1 MVKNTNQNS
10 AVIPEN
16 NPEKNQTQNS
26 ESSAANLVINKQK
39 NKHDPTKKLAAIQE
53 ATSHNHQDNNYGAE
67 SIQVL
72 EGLEAVR
79 KRPSM
84 YIGTTGLPG
93 LHHLVYE
100 VVDNSIDEAL
110 AGFCKEIVVIINEDN
125 SVTVV
130 DDGRGIPIA
139 IHSQYKMSALEVV
152 MCKLHAGGKFDKKT
166 YKVSGGLHGVGIS
179 VVNALS
185 TWLQVEVRRD
195 GMHVAMIFE
204 RGHSKSGIIEKGAAD
219 TTGTTITFMPDKE
232 IFESIEFSFDTVS
245 ARMRELAFLNK
256 GIKIIVRDERTEK
269 ENIFQYEGGIVSFIE
284 YLNRNKTPL
293 HPTIYF
299 DTEKNG
305 NEIEVAMQYNAG
317 YIENIFSFVN
327 NINTIDGGTHLTGL
341 KTALTRAFNNYAES
355 NKLIDEKDLKL
366 TSDDVKE
373 GMCCVISVKVQEP
386 QFEGQTK
393 TKLGNSDVKG
403 IVDSIVFSSLTTY
416 LEENPKI
423 AKLIVEKIV
432 TSAKAREAAKKA
444 RDLTR
449 RKSALDSSSLP
460 GKLADCQERDPA
472 KCELFIV
479 EGDSAGGSAKM
490 GRDRKFQAI
499 LPLKGKILNVEKAR
513 PEKVLSSQEI
523 VTLIQTLGTG
533 IGAEEYDLGKLRYH
547 RIIIM
552 TDADVDCAH
561 IRTLLLTFF
570 YRQMRELV
578 ERGHIYIAQPP
589 LYRMK
594 LGKTERY
601 LKDDHERDQFMLA
614 QALVGAA
621 LVPRKRAVPIAGEA
635 LEQIARSYLLAEAVV
650 ERLYRIIDSEALR
663 GLMRGVGV
671 DLSGAQM
678 AGASAL
684 KLKQSMPQ
692 GRGNGNG
699 GVNVRARYD
708 EKNERYQLLI
718 ERNH

>member
-1 MVKNTNQNS
+1 MVENTNQNS

-26 ESSAANLVINKQK
+26 ESSAANLVINQQE

-195 GMHVAMIFE
+195 GRHVAMIFE

-513 PEKVLSSQEI
+513 INKVVDNDEI
-523 VTLIQTLGTG
+523 ITLVTAIGTN
-533 IGAEEYDLGKLRYH
+533 IAEEFDIKKLRYH
-547 RIIIM
+547 KLILM
-552 TDADVDCAH
+552 TDADVDGSH
-561 IRTLLLTFF
+561 IQCLLLTFL
-570 YRQMRELV
+570 YRFMTPLIEQ
-578 ERGHIYIAQPP
+578 GHVYVAMPP
-589 LYRMK
+589 LYK
-594 LGKTERY
+594 VKKGKTENYVYKEEELFRLLKEIGKDNVNIQRY
-601 LKDDHERDQFMLA
+601 KGLGEMNPEQLWETTMDTE
-614 QALVGAA
+614 
-621 LVPRKRAVPIAGEA
+621 KR
-635 LEQIARSYLLAEAVV
+635 
-650 ERLYRIIDSEALR
+650 
-663 GLMRGVGV
+663 M
-671 DLSGAQM
+671 
-678 AGASAL
+678 
-684 KLKQSMPQ
+684 LKQIKIEDA
-692 GRGNGNG
+692 
-699 GVNVRARYD
+699 VIAD
-708 EKNERYQLLI
+708 EIFTLLMGDQVEPRRKFIQDHAKEVKNLDL
-718 ERNH
+718 

>member
-1 MVKNTNQNS
+1 MVENTNQNS

-26 ESSAANLVINKQK
+26 ESSAANLVINQQE

-195 GMHVAMIFE
+195 GRHVAMIFE

-513 PEKVLSSQEI
+513 INKVVDNDEI
-523 VTLIQTLGTG
+523 ITLVTAIGTN
-533 IGAEEYDLGKLRYH
+533 IAEEFDIKKLRYH
-547 RIIIM
+547 KLILM
-552 TDADVDCAH
+552 TDADVDGSH
-561 IRTLLLTFF
+561 IQCLLLTFL
-570 YRQMRELV
+570 YRFMTPLIEQ
-578 ERGHIYIAQPP
+578 GHVYVAMPP
-589 LYRMK
+589 LYK
-594 LGKTERY
+594 VKKGKTENYVYKEEELFRLLKEIGKDNVNIQRY
-601 LKDDHERDQFMLA
+601 KGLGEMNPEQLWETTRDTE
-614 QALVGAA
+614 
-621 LVPRKRAVPIAGEA
+621 KR
-635 LEQIARSYLLAEAVV
+635 
-650 ERLYRIIDSEALR
+650 
-663 GLMRGVGV
+663 M
-671 DLSGAQM
+671 
-678 AGASAL
+678 
-684 KLKQSMPQ
+684 LKQIKIEDA
-692 GRGNGNG
+692 
-699 GVNVRARYD
+699 VIAD
-708 EKNERYQLLI
+708 EIFTLLMGDQVEPRRKFIQDHAKEVKNLDL
-718 ERNH
+718 